1 MDNDYNVDIRELCTT
16 IATSDV
22 LVIRFITLS
31 QRLLLD
37 FRLTDIDGPL
47 VRVVEPVKSVDERYR
62 SLQKLRP
69 RLPQPERI
77 VAALWPRF
85 AASITATPAW
95 DEVMRRVADAG
106 FPEAV
111 RAAEEAL
118 SELVALERAEQRNA
132 ITGEGY
138 RTLWSAYAAPR

>member
-1 MDNDYNVDIRELCTT
+1 MDNDYNVDIRDLCTT
-16 IATSDV
+16 IGISDV

-37 FRLTDIDGPL
+37 FRATTAEGPL
-47 VRVVEPVKSVDERYR
+47 VRVVEPVRSVEERYQ
-62 SLQKLRP
+62 SLQRLRP
-69 RLPQPERI
+69 HLPEPDRI

-85 AASITATPAW
+85 AASMTETPAW
-95 DEVMRRVADAG
+95 DEIMRRVADAG
-106 FPEAV
+106 FPESV
-111 RAAEEAL
+111 RAAGDAFA
-118 SELVALERAEQRNA
+118 ELVALERAEQRNA